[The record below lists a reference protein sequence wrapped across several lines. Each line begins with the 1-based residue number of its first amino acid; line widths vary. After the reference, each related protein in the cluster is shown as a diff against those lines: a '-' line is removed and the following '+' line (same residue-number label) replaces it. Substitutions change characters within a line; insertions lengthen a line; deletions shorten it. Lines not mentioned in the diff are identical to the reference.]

1 MNADEHR
8 SLCRGA
14 PNARLL
20 GSRAPSSLIEQESPN
35 LRTGSKVEEQ
45 TQLKISGAQ
54 IIQYL
59 GFVYRL
65 QSGARLAS
73 NNTTRPIM
81 RSARNVPTTLPRKN
95 TLRGVSLSTKN
106 PA

>member
-1 MNADEHR
+1 MSTDHYVGR
-8 SLCRGA
+8 SERA
-14 PNARLL
+14 FI